1 LGRSM
6 AVGAVQPGAVP
17 VPLTEDQQPSRL
29 PCHATRAERK
39 ELAALDKANDQPG
52 MRVGGRMWRAARTT
66 CLLAV
71 VGCAGIMLVDLPT
84 ALNAQT
90 DRQVRAQPIVKASD
104 KWITLGT
111 ERSDSS
117 ALARPTPTER
127 PEGQQTRPRR
137 RPNGIQLASLGRQEA
152 APIPQSETSGGNVLW
167 NASSTCLNPTLR
179 RVVSEVAASFGPV
192 TVNST
197 CRSHSHNARVGGA
210 KQSFHL
216 SGSAADFRI
225 AGNPGATLAF
235 LKAHRSVGGLKHY
248 GGGVF
253 HIDTGPRRTW

>member
-1 LGRSM
+1 M
-6 AVGAVQPGAVP
+6 
-17 VPLTEDQQPSRL
+17 
-29 PCHATRAERK
+29 
-39 ELAALDKANDQPG
+39 
-52 MRVGGRMWRAARTT
+52 
-66 CLLAV
+66 
-71 VGCAGIMLVDLPT
+71 
-84 ALNAQT
+84 
-90 DRQVRAQPIVKASD
+90 
-104 KWITLGT
+104 
-111 ERSDSS
+111 
-117 ALARPTPTER
+117 
-127 PEGQQTRPRR
+127 
-137 RPNGIQLASLGRQEA
+137 
-152 APIPQSETSGGNVLW
+152 LW
-167 NASSTCLNPTLR
+167 NASSACLNPALR

-235 LKAHRSVGGLKHY
+235 LKGHRSVGGLKHY